1 MKKGIDISKHNGTIN
16 MQKVKDSGIEFI
28 ILQLGYGKNKSQIDE
43 RFYENYKKA
52 IGLNIPVGVYLYSY
66 ALNCNDVLQ
75 EAKLVIEEIKKIGRA
90 HV

>member
-75 EAKLVIEEIKKIGRA
+75 KRNW
-90 HV
+90 

>member
-52 IGLNIPVGVYLYSY
+52 REVFMR
-66 ALNCNDVLQ
+66 
-75 EAKLVIEEIKKIGRA
+75 KIRKFTCSRL
-90 HV
+90 